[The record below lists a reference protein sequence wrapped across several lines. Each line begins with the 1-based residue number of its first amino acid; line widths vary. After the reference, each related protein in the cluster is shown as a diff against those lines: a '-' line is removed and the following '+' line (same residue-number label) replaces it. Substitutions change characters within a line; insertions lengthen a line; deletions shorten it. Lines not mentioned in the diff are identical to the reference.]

1 MGKIVVTEFISL
13 DGVFEDPGG
22 AEGYQHGGWSFT
34 FDQGAEGGKFKLDE
48 LMAADAQ
55 LLGRVTYDGF
65 AKAWPAMED
74 PVGFA
79 SKMNAMPKY
88 VVSAT
93 LTDPAWNNT
102 TVITLEE
109 AGKLKDQYQGDILV
123 AGSGQLVRALTGL
136 GLVDE
141 YRLMVFP
148 LILGT
153 GKRLF
158 DGAARTPLK
167 LADVTSIGPD
177 GVTIQRYTPAKA

>member
-1 MGKIVVTEFISL
+1 
-13 DGVFEDPGG
+13 
-22 AEGYQHGGWSFT
+22 
-34 FDQGAEGGKFKLDE
+34 
-48 LMAADAQ
+48 
-55 LLGRVTYDGF
+55 
-65 AKAWPAMED
+65 
-74 PVGFA
+74 
-79 SKMNAMPKY
+79 

-102 TVITLEE
+102 TVITLDQ

-153 GKRLF
+153 GQRLF
-158 DGAARTPLK
+158 DGTAMTRLK

-177 GVTIQRYTPAKA
+177 GVTIQRYTPA